1 MCIRDRY
8 THSAVW
14 YAMATLQ
21 SGNIQR
27 GYELLQM
34 LNPAHRC
41 ENKELFEKYLAEP
54 YYMVADIYTNPGA
67 YGRGGWSIYTGAAGW
82 YFKTVLEYFLGIQ
95 LRFGRLYL
103 HPCLLYTSKI
113 QDTQL
118 EIEVKNTGSSALNDN
133 GITCEYVVLDGQK
146 HHVIVEC

>member
-1 MCIRDRY
+1 
-8 THSAVW
+8 
-14 YAMATLQ
+14 
-21 SGNIQR
+21 
-27 GYELLQM
+27 
-34 LNPAHRC
+34 
-41 ENKELFEKYLAEP
+41 
-54 YYMVADIYTNPGA
+54 MVADIYTNPGA

-103 HPCLLYTSKI
+103 HPMIPKSWDGFTASMKI

-146 HHVIVEC
+146 HHVIAEC